1 MAGRRTDT
9 RENIQRIALELFTE
23 QGYERT
29 SLREIADRLGVT
41 KAALYYHYR
50 TKDDI
55 IRGLIDDLGEQ
66 LDEVIAWGRTQRDP
80 DQLRIGVL
88 QRFAALVE
96 SRVGALM
103 RCMQQ
108 NQAAMRELDVKHVLT
123 GRLSELSE
131 LLCAQE
137 TDPATQLRIRLSLI
151 AVLFGHNMMF
161 GGGISVPYDSE
172 VVLGVAVDLA
182 ATREPAPPTAT

>member
-55 IRGLIDDLGEQ
+55 ILGLIDNLGAQ
-66 LDEVIAWGRTQRDP
+66 LDEVIAWGRAQRDP
-80 DQLRIGVL
+80 AGMRVGVL
-88 QRFAALVE
+88 RRFAALVE
-96 SRVGALM
+96 SGMGALM

-108 NQAAMRELDVKHVLT
+108 NQAAMRELDVKRVLSS
-123 GRLSELSE
+123 RLSELFE
-131 LLCAQE
+131 LLCAGE
-137 TDPATQLRIRLSLI
+137 TDQATQLRIRLSLV
-151 AVLFGHNMMF
+151 AVLFGHDMMF
-161 GGGISVPYDSE
+161 GGGVSVPYDSGI
-172 VVLGVAVDLA
+172 VLGVAMDLA
-182 ATREPAPPTAT
+182 SVPAPQQALDT